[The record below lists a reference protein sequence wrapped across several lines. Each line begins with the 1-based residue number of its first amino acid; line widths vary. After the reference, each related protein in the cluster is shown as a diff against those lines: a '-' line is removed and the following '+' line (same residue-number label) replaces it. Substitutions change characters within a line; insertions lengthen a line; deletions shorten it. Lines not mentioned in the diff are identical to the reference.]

1 MVEITLTILLQIVQT
16 VGILVGVYYYIM
28 SLQNQSRTRQAQLFM
43 QLFQDFISAE
53 MNKIHLDLVK
63 MEWEDYHDFEMKYGS
78 DYNLDSAAKRLG
90 HLQWFNGVGLLLK
103 QNLIN
108 MDLVYPTV
116 GEGAMEI
123 WTKFESTI
131 REQRVRYSIPEWNV
145 WFEYLVDEVRKI
157 RRIKGLPTEP
167 KETFGSY
174 VPDK

>member
-78 DYNLDSAAKRLG
+78 DYNLDSAAKDWGIFSGLMVLG
-90 HLQWFNGVGLLLK
+90 CC
-103 QNLIN
+103 
-108 MDLVYPTV
+108 
-116 GEGAMEI
+116 
-123 WTKFESTI
+123 
-131 REQRVRYSIPEWNV
+131 
-145 WFEYLVDEVRKI
+145 
-157 RRIKGLPTEP
+157 
-167 KETFGSY
+167 
-174 VPDK
+174 